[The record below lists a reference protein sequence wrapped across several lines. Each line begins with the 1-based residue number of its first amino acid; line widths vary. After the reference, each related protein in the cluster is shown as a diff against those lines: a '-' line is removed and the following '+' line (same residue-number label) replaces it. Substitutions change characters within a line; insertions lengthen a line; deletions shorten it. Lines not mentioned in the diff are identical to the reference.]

1 MKNLKRRLLPFVAA
15 GGLMLAM
22 AAPAAAVGGPV
33 VTGGVINV
41 TIVDLLDL
49 DVRNVTVQLPIAVA
63 ANICDTAILVNED
76 TGDLECTAIADSRAN
91 R

>member
-1 MKNLKRRLLPFVAA
+1 MGSLKRRLLPFVAA

-33 VTGGVINV
+33 ITGGVVNV
-41 TIVDLLDL
+41 TIVDLL

-63 ANICDTAILVNED
+63 ANICDTDIITDADGNI
-76 TGDLECTAIADSRAN
+76 TSCTANADSRAN